1 MIDGVVRFVDAIA
14 SISWLEVVRAFAPMA
29 TAIVGIFALK
39 NWQRQDKA
47 KREVEFLDA
56 LIEVAHSYIAEIS
69 KPLKLLELA
78 KIGMEC
84 HAPTWEN
91 GDKSDLVVKGAVAY
105 IQKDGERVAKRLLE
119 TLEAIQPST
128 IRLRSLVA
136 KGQVFKFDNYAKCQ
150 SAVAELTAHFDR
162 VEACTA
168 VIGSPTLN
176 WEHPMVLDTLKSVVG
191 IDLNDIRENI
201 KKNNVALIEFAS
213 NTYTRTYG

>member
-47 KREVEFLDA
+47 KREMEFLDA
-56 LIEVAHSYIAEIS
+56 LIEPAHSYIAEIP

-91 GDKSDLVVKGAVAY
+91 GDKADSVVKGAVAY

-128 IRLRSLVA
+128 IRLRSLAA

-168 VIGSPTLN
+168 VIGSPTWN
-176 WEHPMVLDTLKSVVG
+176 WEHPRVLDTLKSVVR

-213 NTYTRTYG
+213 NTYTQIYG